1 MNDRFKEY
9 KRGKE
14 QIIHE
19 LNKDKMLQ
27 ISIWPEKGLVTLKF
41 GQYKVDYSGDNGSRW
56 HSFVDYNKTFTIQHN
71 TLSKVIAR
79 AKQISRDNEHFMSQL
94 DKPVPR
100 KSEFTAEN
108 SSIADF
114 QNPE

>member
-41 GQYKVDYSGDNGSRW
+41 G
-56 HSFVDYNKTFTIQHN
+56 
-71 TLSKVIAR
+71 
-79 AKQISRDNEHFMSQL
+79 
-94 DKPVPR
+94 
-100 KSEFTAEN
+100 
-108 SSIADF
+108 
-114 QNPE
+114 